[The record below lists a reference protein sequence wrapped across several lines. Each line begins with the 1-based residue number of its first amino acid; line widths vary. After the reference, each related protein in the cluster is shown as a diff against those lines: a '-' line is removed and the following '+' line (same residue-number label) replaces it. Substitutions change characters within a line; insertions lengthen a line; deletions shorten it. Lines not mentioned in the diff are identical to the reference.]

1 MNRIPAIAVVT
12 AVAFAAAFDV
22 TAQQSGQQGVQLE
35 DPLKG
40 QLRATETTL
49 DDQTDVAV
57 TVYNN
62 NLALVRDRRKI
73 KLFPG
78 EIGLKFMDVA
88 QQIRPETVSLRS
100 ITDADSLRI
109 IEQNYEYDLMSPQKL
124 MEKYVGKTV
133 RLVNFSNEVGFTS
146 VDAELLSVNEGPVY
160 RVDGEIYLGHPGS
173 VALPE
178 LPKELIAKPSLIWL
192 LDNDGEEQDVEATYL
207 TGGIQWRADYVL
219 RVNKEETQLAI
230 DAWVT
235 LDNSSGATY
244 TNAKLK
250 LVAGDVNI
258 AQPPMAPMARGG
270 AVEAVA
276 FQQMGE
282 ESFAEYHLYTLERRT
297 TIKQNQSKQVS
308 LFNADGVKISKKYEF
323 RGQNYYF
330 FQPSPAMPEEKVG
343 VFVEFENEEA
353 NQLGVPLPGGVMRL
367 YQEDSEGMLQF
378 AGEDRIQHTPKDE
391 TVRLRMGS
399 AFDVVGER
407 VQTDYTVVSNRV
419 FESSYRITLR
429 NHKETDIVIEV
440 VEPMTSDWEILQS
453 SIPHEKRDAMTAVFA
468 VPVKA
473 DGEVEL
479 TYRVRVRR

>member
-1 MNRIPAIAVVT
+1 MTQSR
-12 AVAFAAAFDV
+12 FALLSLVLMLSIEAG
-22 TAQQSGQQGVQLE
+22 AQQRGGPVKLE
-35 DPLKG
+35 DPLAGK
-40 QLRATETTL
+40 LPNAETTL
-49 DDQTDVAV
+49 DDQSDVAV

-73 KLFPG
+73 KLLGG
-78 EIGLKFMDVA
+78 ETALRFSDVA
-88 QQIRPETVSLRS
+88 QQIRPETVSLQSVSKPGS
-100 ITDADSLRI
+100 IRI
-109 IEQNYEYDLMSPQKL
+109 LEQNYEYDLMSPSKL
-124 MEKYVGKTV
+124 MEKYVGKNV
-133 RLVNFSNEVGFTS
+133 RLVNFSNDVGFTS

-160 RVDGEIYLGHPGS
+160 RVDGEIFLGHPGS

-192 LDNDGEEQDVEATYL
+192 LDNDELDQEVEATYL
-207 TGGIQWRADYVL
+207 TGGISWKADYVVK
-219 RVNKEETQLAI
+219 VNKEETAVNI

-235 LDNSSGATY
+235 LDNNSGATY

-258 AQPPMAPMARGG
+258 VQPPRPMARGG
-270 AVEAVA
+270 VA
-276 FQQMGE
+276 MEMAAAAPMAE
-282 ESFAEYHLYTLERRT
+282 ESFAEYHLYTLDRRT

-308 LFNADGVKISKKYEF
+308 LFNAAGVKIAKKYEY
-323 RGQNYYF
+323 RGQTYYF
-330 FQPSPAMPEEKVG
+330 FQPSPQMPEEKVG
-343 VFVEFENEEA
+343 VFVEFENKEA

-391 TVRLRMGS
+391 TVRLRMGN

-407 VQTDYTVVSNRV
+407 VQTDYTVVSNRI
-419 FESSYRITLR
+419 FESSYKITLR
-429 NHKETDIVIEV
+429 NHKESDIAVEV
-440 VEPMTSDWEILQS
+440 VEPMISDWEILQS
-453 SIPHEKRDAMTAVFA
+453 SIPHEKRDAQTAVFTI
-468 VPVKA
+468 PVKA